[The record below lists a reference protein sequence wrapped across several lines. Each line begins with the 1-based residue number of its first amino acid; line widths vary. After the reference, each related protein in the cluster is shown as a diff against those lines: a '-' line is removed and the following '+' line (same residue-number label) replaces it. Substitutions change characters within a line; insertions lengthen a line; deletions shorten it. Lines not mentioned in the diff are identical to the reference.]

1 MRAAVTIYQIAL
13 GVALLA
19 LPWSRVWRESWFLWH
34 AGDFRPWLLSGVLR
48 GAISGLGAAILL
60 DAAGWSYR
68 EPRRP

>member
-1 MRAAVTIYQIAL
+1 MRHALTFYQLGLGAV
-13 GVALLA
+13 LLL
-19 LPWSRVWRESWFLWH
+19 LPWSRFWKEIWLVWH
-34 AGDFRPWLLSGVLR
+34 AGGVRSWLLSGVVR